1 MFWPPCSS
9 RGSIIWPAHCRRK
22 AIYPYNKTVR
32 AICVSAIAAAR
43 LCTIGAALQ
52 AAPAIFPLKDI
63 RPGQTGV
70 GRTVFSGSRVDE
82 FQVEILGV
90 LENIGPRESI
100 ILARLK
106 GGPLANTGVM
116 QGMSGSPVYIDG
128 RIAGAVA
135 LAFPMSKDAI
145 AGIRPIEEM
154 LRVDP
159 EPKTRLASIPPR
171 RPVLAGNQRLE
182 EIATPVSFSG
192 FTESTLEHFSKQ
204 LRDLGFDP
212 RQGVAG
218 GGGNPDGK
226 LGNPASLQPGSMITV
241 QLVSGDWSVGAD
253 GTVTFIDGDRIYAF
267 GHRFLAAGP
276 AEMPFAR
283 SEVLALV
290 PNLNASFKI
299 STAREWMG
307 SITEDRNTAVSG
319 VLGRRAALIPI
330 EIRVAGRPYRMKMI
344 QDRVMTP
351 LITQMAVF
359 STIDETERSI
369 GPSTFSI
376 RGRIDFEN
384 GSLRLDNVYGGDVSA
399 AASASTGIGSP
410 LAYAL
415 SSGFDALKV
424 KSVSL
429 DIAPVNRRNQVQI
442 AELAAPREI
451 RPGDDLEIVVS
462 MSEDNGAETSKTL
475 HYRVPVGAPAGTLF
489 ITASDAASVNF
500 LDLQSEM
507 GAPVHS
513 PAQVLEFLNNMRPNN
528 KAFVRISRL
537 DTAFTAE
544 GRDLPDPPPSL
555 SMILARGQGNMLNL
569 LNWRGSKV
577 AEIEVPAGENVV
589 TGSKTVQ
596 VEVKP

>member
-1 MFWPPCSS
+1 M
-9 RGSIIWPAHCRRK
+9 
-22 AIYPYNKTVR
+22 R
-32 AICVSAIAAAR
+32 AICVFAIAAAFHPG
-43 LCTIGAALQ
+43 LW

-63 RPGQTGV
+63 RPGQKGI
-70 GRTVFSGSRVDE
+70 GRTVFSGSRVEE
-82 FQVEILGV
+82 FQVDILGV

-106 GGPLANTGVM
+106 GGPLASTGVM

-159 EPKTRLASIPPR
+159 QPKTRLAAIPAR
-171 RPVLAGNQRLE
+171 RTVQAGDQRLE

-192 FTESTLEHFSKQ
+192 FTEATIDHFSKQ

-218 GGGNPDGK
+218 GGNPDGK
-226 LGNPASLQPGSMITV
+226 LGDPAQLQPGSMISV

-253 GTVTFIDGDRIYAF
+253 GTVTFIDGNRIYAF

-276 AEMPFAR
+276 LEMPFAR
-283 SEVLALV
+283 SEVITLV

-299 STAREWMG
+299 SAAREWMG

-319 VLGRRAALIPI
+319 ILGKRAPLIPI
-330 EIRVAGRPYRMKMI
+330 EIRVGGRQYHMQMI

-359 STIDETERSI
+359 SSIDETERSI

-376 RGRIDFEN
+376 RGHIDFEG
-384 GSLRLDNVYGGDVSA
+384 GSLRVDNVYGGDVSA
-399 AASASTGIGSP
+399 AASAATGIGSP

-415 SSGFDALKV
+415 SAGFDGLKV
-424 KSVSL
+424 KNL
-429 DIAPVNRRNQVQI
+429 ALNIAPLDRRNQMQI
-442 AELAAPREI
+442 AEIAAPREV
-451 RPGDDLEIVVS
+451 RPGDDLEIVVG
-462 MSEDNGAETSKTL
+462 MNGDNGAEISKSV
-475 HYRVPVGAPAGTLF
+475 HYRVPIGALAGTLF
-489 ITASDAASVNF
+489 VTASDAMTTNF
-500 LDLQSEM
+500 VDLQAAT
-507 GAPVHS
+507 GAPLHS
-513 PAQVLEFLNNMRPNN
+513 AAQVLELLNSVRPNN

-537 DTAFTAE
+537 DTAFTEE
-544 GRDLPDPPPSL
+544 GRDLPNPPPSL
-555 SMILARGQGNMLNL
+555 AMILSRDQAGMMSL
-569 LNWRGSKV
+569 LNWRGSKL
-577 AEIEVPAGENVV
+577 AEIEIPSGESVV